1 MGESIEKIKLGHKT
15 PNYFFEYL
23 TFALMKKAPNKKF
36 LKTLGKR
43 IKGLREKHDI
53 SQDQLAFECDT
64 TQKQISKV
72 ELGQINTSAERL
84 RAIADAFDM
93 KLKELFD
100 FEY

>member
-1 MGESIEKIKLGHKT
+1 LGENIEKIYLGHKT
-15 PNYFFEYL
+15 PKYFFDYL
-23 TFALMKKAPNKKF
+23 TFALVKKTPNKKF
-36 LKTLGKR
+36 LKALGKR